1 MKVSW
6 TRWNIVIPTFH
17 MVPSNETNISHSQ
30 PAFLEMILLFPRWD
44 LLVSWRVII
53 IPFKRYCLKDS
64 YYPLNKK
71 TASFCCQP
79 FDHLCFASARRFCFD
94 NGQELIS
101 LAIHVCICL
110 RKCFIWIHMKV
121 SSFILW
127 VSRQRVFFPCK
138 ITCTGNTHHFF
149 WKKQTAGEAFCWR
162 SLEVAQVDWTFLF
175 NIFLLNAGPTP
186 DSESGVGLAKKKTG
200 EAGARLGQYA
210 AAGAAVKLMNST
222 THFCSSFPELMCFGR
237 IVLCFWSRFID
248 IFFGNKQHFY
258 PPKRRDDPHET
269 QHGTWSHSRFC
280 PLVSECIIVS
290 KQCDQ
295 SYFTPQK
302 QRQKVYLVSESCLKK
317 GIPKHSTYGIS
328 TYAVAYV
335 WC

>member
-1 MKVSW
+1 
-6 TRWNIVIPTFH
+6 

-53 IPFKRYCLKDS
+53 IPFKRYCLKDP

-71 TASFCCQP
+71 NCQLLLP
-79 FDHLCFASARRFCFD
+79 TPRPSLLRICSPLLLWQWARA
-94 NGQELIS
+94 NLLGNT
-101 LAIHVCICL
+101 CL
-110 RKCFIWIHMKV
+110 YMIIYVYVNVSYGFIWKYHLLFYGSPAKEC
-121 SSFILW
+121 
-127 VSRQRVFFPCK
+127 FFSHAK
-138 ITCTGNTHHFF
+138 SQETHIICF

-186 DSESGVGLAKKKTG
+186 DSESGVGLAKKKRVKP
-200 EAGARLGQYA
+200 EPVLGNMQLQA
-210 AAGAAVKLMNST
+210 QPSNWWIRPL
-222 THFCSSFPELMCFGR
+222 HFCSSFPELMCFGR

-248 IFFGNKQHFY
+248 IFFGNRQHFY

-269 QHGTWSHSRFC
+269 QHGTWSHFRFC

>member
-138 ITCTGNTHHFF
+138 ITGNTHHLFF
-149 WKKQTAGEAFCWR
+149 EK
-162 SLEVAQVDWTFLF
+162 
-175 NIFLLNAGPTP
+175 
-186 DSESGVGLAKKKTG
+186 
-200 EAGARLGQYA
+200 
-210 AAGAAVKLMNST
+210 
-222 THFCSSFPELMCFGR
+222 
-237 IVLCFWSRFID
+237 
-248 IFFGNKQHFY
+248 NKQQERHFVGG
-258 PPKRRDDPHET
+258 H
-269 QHGTWSHSRFC
+269 
-280 PLVSECIIVS
+280 
-290 KQCDQ
+290 
-295 SYFTPQK
+295 
-302 QRQKVYLVSESCLKK
+302 
-317 GIPKHSTYGIS
+317 
-328 TYAVAYV
+328 
-335 WC
+335 